1 MGVSSNKLN
10 SRNYQLMVLLLLS
23 LVTGLFLVSGCKP
36 RQIVVAPT
44 PKPAEPVKPPV
55 VEEVKEP
62 VKEEK
67 ISWNIVLMMPFSLEK
82 NFAEPEISEDQQEP
96 IIELS
101 SLPALHCYEAALLAA
116 DSLKKLNRDVKIV
129 AMESPEDSLSLART
143 MISKQVKESDFIFAT
158 LPNTLSN
165 AAAQLAQKNNVNLIL
180 TQAGTPAVLDNAPNS
195 VIANASTTTQIK
207 EMVKYMLST
216 YTNANIILVFRN
228 TKREDEMAA
237 VFRQEVLKSKGTSD
251 FRDLN
256 ATEKPYKDIVNLLSK
271 TKRNLVFIVSSDEA
285 FVNPMLSLIEAQDI
299 FGVYV
304 SGLPTW
310 QNFESINFMGFKNT
324 QVFLFDYNFID
335 YDAPAVKLFRQ
346 KFISTYHND
355 PLPVSYTVFDIILG
369 VGKKDKKSNQ
379 KLKFSELNTTLPNY
393 HFTETGSGSGY
404 ENSSISVLQFND
416 YKLEKINSGK

>member
-1 MGVSSNKLN
+1 MGISSNRFN
-10 SRNYQLMVLLLLS
+10 SRNYHLMVLLALS
-23 LVTGLFLVSGCKP
+23 LVTGLFLVSGCKS

-62 VKEEK
+62 VKDEK
-67 ISWNIVLMMPFSLEK
+67 KVMNIVLMMPFALDK
-82 NFAEPEISEDQQEP
+82 NFMSNDDSNEETEPVIEP
-96 IIELS
+96 ASI
-101 SLPALHCYEAALLAA
+101 PALHCYEAALLAA
-116 DSLKKLNRDVKIV
+116 DSLKKLNREVKIV
-129 AMESPEDSLSLART
+129 AMESPEDSLSLARA

-180 TQAGTPAVLDNAPNS
+180 TQAGTPQFLTMLRTVLLPTLPQPRRLKRWLN
-195 VIANASTTTQIK
+195 TCW
-207 EMVKYMLST
+207 ST

-237 VFRQEVLKSKGTSD
+237 VFRQEMLKSKGTSD

-299 FGVYV
+299 FGIYV

-324 QVFLFDYNFID
+324 QVFLFDNNFID

-346 KFISTYHND
+346 KFISNYHND
-355 PLPVSYTVFDIILG
+355 PLPVSYMVFDIIIGL
-369 VGKKDKKSNQ
+369 GKKIRKVIRN
-379 KLKFSELNTTLPNY
+379 
-393 HFTETGSGSGY
+393 
-404 ENSSISVLQFND
+404 
-416 YKLEKINSGK
+416 